1 MILLVNFTV
10 FLLFVNSAMS
20 LSGLPRVLV
29 TSNETPTTGIDLL
42 RTKCNL
48 TIIPATVSTREQV
61 LQALPGHDAVFLV
74 SHHKVDNEFLD
85 IAGPNLKVVS
95 TMSAG
100 YDHLDVPEIKRRG
113 IKVGHTPMVL
123 SAAVAEIAVL
133 LMLAAARRAHEGRTM
148 LEQSQLKM
156 GPQWLLGHDLR
167 GSTVGIFG
175 LGNIGQMIVKRL
187 MGFEV
192 RRFIYTG
199 HSRKKAGDELGATFV
214 SFDDLLEQSDFLV
227 VAAPLNNETRGLFN
241 DSVFDK
247 MKKTAIFVNIAR
259 GQIVNTDSLVRA
271 LRNKKIFA
279 AGLDVT
285 DPEPLPPDH
294 ELLKL
299 PNAEIIPHLGS
310 ATIKT
315 RNDMSTIAA
324 QNILNGLEGKPLVYP
339 L

>member
-1 MILLVNFTV
+1 
-10 FLLFVNSAMS
+10 MS
-20 LSGLPRVLV
+20 SLDLPRVLV
-29 TSNETPTTGIDLL
+29 TSNATPTTGIDLL
-42 RTKCNL
+42 RPKCNL
-48 TIIPATVSTREQV
+48 TIMPAVVNAREEV
-61 LQALPGHDAVFLV
+61 LKALPGHDAVFLV
-74 SHHKVDNEFLD
+74 DKTKIDSEFLD
-85 IAGPNLKVVS
+85 VAGPNLKVVS

-113 IKVGHTPMVL
+113 IKIGYTPMVL
-123 SAAVAEIAVL
+123 SAAVAEIAIL
-133 LMLAAARRAHEGRTM
+133 LMLSAARRAYEGRTL
-148 LEQSQLKM
+148 LEQNQVKP
-156 GPQWLLGHDLR
+156 GPQWLLGQELR

-175 LGNIGQMIVKRL
+175 LGNIGQAIVKRL
-187 MGFEV
+187 VAFEV
-192 RRFIYTG
+192 ERFIYTG
-199 HSRKKAGDELGATFV
+199 HSRKKAGDELGAIFV
-214 SFDDLLEQSDFLV
+214 SFDDLLKQSDYLV
-227 VAAPLNNETRGLFN
+227 VAAPLTNETKGLFD

-247 MKKTAIFVNIAR
+247 MKKTSIFVNIAR

-294 ELLKL
+294 ELFKL

-324 QNILNGLEGKPLVYP
+324 QNILNGLEGKPLVYS

>member
-1 MILLVNFTV
+1 MQ
-10 FLLFVNSAMS
+10 
-20 LSGLPRVLV
+20 R
-29 TSNETPTTGIDLL
+29 
-42 RTKCNL
+42 RQ
-48 TIIPATVSTREQV
+48 PASICFDQSVENAREQV
-61 LQALPGHDAVFLV
+61 LKVLPGHDAVFLV
-74 SHHKVDNEFLD
+74 GHHKVDSEFLD
-85 IAGPNLKVVS
+85 VAGPNLKVVS

-100 YDHLDVPEIKRRG
+100 YEHLDVPEIKRRG
-113 IKVGHTPMVL
+113 IKIGHTPKVV
-123 SAAVAEIAVL
+123 SAAVAEIAIF
-133 LMLAAARRAHEGRTM
+133 LMLSAAKRAYEGRAA
-148 LEQSQLKM
+148 LEQNQVKP
-156 GPQWLLGHDLR
+156 GPQWLLGQELR

-175 LGNIGQMIVKRL
+175 LGNIGQAIVKRL
-187 MGFEV
+187 VGFEV
-192 RRFIYTG
+192 KRFIYTG
-199 HSRKKAGDELGATFV
+199 HSRKKAGDELGAIFV
-214 SFDDLLEQSDFLV
+214 SFDDLLKQSDYLV
-227 VAAPLNNETRGLFN
+227 VAAPLTNETKGLFD

-247 MKKTAIFVNIAR
+247 MKKTSIFVNIAR

-285 DPEPLPPDH
+285 DPEPLPPYH

-324 QNILNGLEGKPLVYP
+324 QNILHGLEGKPLVYP